1 MTETTNERKQPKKKK
16 SVRRR
21 APARKAESRGTEIAQ
36 SESAAPVTAVAQQVE
51 LADVKVTTTG
61 PTTTVADEAPASAPS
76 GGRRRKRRSKKATR
90 TDEVVTPSGSSETT
104 AETTPPAPVE
114 VKTVAKTDGDAPAS
128 RSSRRR
134 RGSRGRGG
142 AAAKGAART
151 GEPKVDSN
159 EGDGSDTPAQRES
172 PEPAGEQRRPRPRRK
187 SGRAGRSAD
196 SVSRPEVS
204 ASIDAKRTAT
214 AQADKEAEGTT
225 EATHQ
230 TTRQA
235 SESTTTADRGT
246 RILLI
251 NTSAGDECRIAVLH
265 QNRLEELFIERT
277 ATQSHV
283 GSIYKGR
290 ICNVEPSIQAVFVE
304 FGLPQNGFLHISDV
318 QPQYFPDPTSGSE
331 EVGRKIP
338 RHQRPPIQEC
348 FRRGDEVIVQV
359 TKEGVGTK
367 GPTLTTYLSI
377 PGRFLVMMPGMS
389 RHGVSRKIEDEADRR
404 TMRDL
409 LAELD
414 LPSDMGFI
422 LRTAGLGRTKR
433 ELQRDLQYL
442 MRLWRNVADRIK
454 KSRTPAALYQ
464 ETDLVARTLRDV
476 VTTDFR
482 RIIVD
487 DAATVPQVNE
497 FLRIAMPRSKVAVEL
512 YDDREPMFHRYG
524 IEDEI
529 ERIHS
534 RHVPLAS
541 GGSLVIDSTEALVA
555 IDVNS
560 GRARLNDDAEDAAFR
575 LNMEAAE
582 EIARQLR
589 LRDLGGLIVCDFVD
603 MRAARHNRDVE
614 RAMREALKRH
624 KEAAKILP
632 ISKYGLMQMT
642 RQRRGPSITQN
653 IFDDCPHCKGSGVVK
668 MAESVVLDVM
678 RVIQVATN
686 RQNVQKVIVTV
697 ASEVAYRIL
706 NLKRTA
712 LGEIESAT
720 KKQVVIHGDASFT
733 SDQVEYVC
741 EDSRG
746 RVVDTVGAQRHRRRN

>member
-1 MTETTNERKQPKKKK
+1 MTETSKEIKKPKRKK

-21 APARKAESRGTEIAQ
+21 SPKKTEPVDAKV
-36 SESAAPVTAVAQQVE
+36 APVDSAPAVAQQVE
-51 LADVKVTTTG
+51 LADVKISAG
-61 PTTTVADEAPASAPS
+61 APATKVEDSAPVDLPS
-76 GGRRRKRRSKKATR
+76 APRRRKRRTKKVAAAEKVAVSPESPES
-90 TDEVVTPSGSSETT
+90 TDSPNELTPSVPVA
-104 AETTPPAPVE
+104 AEVRA
-114 VKTVAKTDGDAPAS
+114 APADDAS
-128 RSSRRR
+128 AARPSRRR

-142 AAAKGAART
+142 SAAKAKAHAEEAAA
-151 GEPKVDSN
+151 EPEVEAS
-159 EGDGSDTPAQRES
+159 EGDRADVPAQPES
-172 PEPAGEQRRPRPRRK
+172 AEVKERRARPRRR
-187 SGRAGRSAD
+187 SGRGGRTAESAN
-196 SVSRPEVS
+196 REETAES
-204 ASIDAKRTAT
+204 ATPKRTANAETGHET
-214 AQADKEAEGTT
+214 AAKTAAKERTKK
-225 EATHQ
+225 
-230 TTRQA
+230 A
-235 SESTTTADRGT
+235 SESTTSAERGT
-246 RILLI
+246 RILLV
-251 NTSAGDECRIAVLH
+251 NTIAGDECRIAVLH
-265 QNRLEELFIERT
+265 QKRLEELFIERT

-338 RHQRPPIQEC
+338 RHQRPPIQDC

-389 RHGVSRKIEDEADRR
+389 RHGVSRKIEDEMDRR

-409 LAELD
+409 LADLE
-414 LPSDMGFI
+414 LPSGIGFI

-442 MRLWRNVADRIK
+442 MRLWRNVADRVK

-482 RIIVD
+482 RIVVD
-487 DAATVPQVNE
+487 NAETVPQVTE

-512 YDDREPMFHRYG
+512 YDEREPMFHRYG

-560 GRARLNDDAEDAAFR
+560 GRARLNDDAEDAAYR

-614 RAMREALKRH
+614 RTMRESLKRH

-686 RQNVQKVIVTV
+686 RQNVDKVVVTV

-706 NLKRTA
+706 NLKRAA
-712 LGEIESAT
+712 LGQIESET
-720 KKQVVIHGDASFT
+720 KKQIVIKGDASFT

-746 RVVDTVGAQRHRRRN
+746 RAVDAVGPQRQRRRN